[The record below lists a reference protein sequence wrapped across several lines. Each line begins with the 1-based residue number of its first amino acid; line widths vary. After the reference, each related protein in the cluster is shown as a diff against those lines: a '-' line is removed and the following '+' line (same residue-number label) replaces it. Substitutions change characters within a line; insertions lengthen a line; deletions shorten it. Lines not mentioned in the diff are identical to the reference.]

1 MEIKDVK
8 GKLSI
13 LTLLTH
19 YGISANKN
27 HMLRCPFHED
37 DKPSMKIYPQTD
49 RFQCFGCGR

>member
-13 LTLLTH
+13 LTVLTH
-19 YGISANKN
+19 YGISPNKN

-49 RFQCFGCGR
+49 IFHCFGCGR